1 MLRLAQLILLAGLG
15 AGSAQ
20 NEDYELI
27 EVDHVY
33 TDPET
38 KGELHG
44 CLIYQNIPGNPIR
57 PGMLLNPGF
66 WGDGGGESERYYARQ
81 FARRGMAVLIPDFLM
96 GRHSDENY
104 LTFTYS
110 FLIYETFLG
119 DTKRAM
125 RRIGLAYDTLTAQ
138 PFVNASAMG
147 AIGFCFGG
155 AMTLNL
161 ARTGRHLRVI
171 ASNHGEYP
179 DGDFREYT
187 TWNVDYLLEGIGERD
202 PIISPKMRHEW
213 TEELRFHVP
222 SGPEATET
230 ELATHGYWFSQNQ
243 NVPGA
248 QKYELVVW
256 ENNVHGFSI
265 DYSTP
270 LYNVFQFFA
279 LSKICWY
286 NWTTANATFA
296 RIDELFKE
304 HELLPADAPPTI
316 TPVPTRCAK
325 DYVPPGLTAADIYST
340 CERDPGWMVYT
351 GEWIGNTFGFN
362 GDPPVGWYRQTL
374 VPYIGHFLWYID
386 PEGESLGAVIFL
398 LIVIVVSF
406 GITCC
411 TCLCKLCCCPLRRM
425 RKQRGVPKA
434 ESATF
439 QCVPAWQVALLLFVL
454 NLPFMGMFF
463 CTVAKIAPTR
473 QWPIAWWS
481 LIVLQFWPLHV
492 IATKVK
498 ITSDTVAVLGI
509 FGNLIA
515 ELKLDQVEA
524 VNEEKKMGCE
534 CLVLVKTAA
543 GYEAQ
548 RAEAACSCCKV
559 CVGKK
564 ITIPFK
570 SSEDLS
576 AVRSRLSGKGSQV
589 SYVASSTSSAS

>member
-1 MLRLAQLILLAGLG
+1 MRILTLVALLSGLVATAAQYPLK
-15 AGSAQ
+15 
-20 NEDYELI
+20 
-27 EVDHVY
+27 EVEHIY

-38 KGELHG
+38 KGELRG
-44 CLIYQNIPGNPIR
+44 CLIYQDIPGNPIR

-81 FARRGMAVLIPDFLM
+81 FAQRGMAVLVPDFLM

-110 FLIYETFLG
+110 FLLYETFLA
-119 DTKRAM
+119 DTPRAM

-425 RKQRGVPKA
+425 RKQRKAGVTFDKA
-434 ESATF
+434 GSLTYQA
-439 QCVPAWQVALLLFVL
+439 CAVWQVVLLFLVI

-463 CTVAKIAPTR
+463 CTVSKNKPVH
-473 QWPIAWWS
+473 QWPVAWWA
-481 LIVLQFWPLHV
+481 LIVLQLWPLHAV
-492 IATKVK
+492 ATKVVVGEGTILIK
-498 ITSDTVAVLGI
+498 GI
-509 FGNLIA
+509 FGSLIA
-515 ELKLDQVEA
+515 ELKLDQIAA
-524 VNEEKKMGCE
+524 VDETKKFGTV
-534 CLVLVKTAA
+534 CLVLTKSAE

-548 RAEAACSCCKV
+548 RDDACCKCCKV

-564 ITIPFK
+564 ITIPFQ
-570 SSEDLS
+570 SPDDLS
-576 AVRSRLSGKGSQV
+576 AVRGRLSGKSTASGAET
-589 SYVASSTSSAS
+589 ASSL